1 MKLVELAIQR
11 DRFTL
16 VVTVLLVI
24 GGLYLFP
31 SFPAQEEPTIAVNEA
46 AIRVMHP
53 AYDPQR
59 MDELVVRPIE
69 RALRELRETKNITS
83 TIRPGFAQIRFQ
95 IQDGTPSYDMAWQRL
110 REKIADLKRD
120 LPDGTIGPVVND
132 DFGRVAVATLAMT
145 APGYGWRQFR
155 DQAFL
160 LRDRLAALPGTERVG
175 IHGLVAERVRIEL
188 KPTVVSRLGLA
199 ADAITGILQQQ
210 NVILPGGRVNVGSI
224 EAMLEPKGAFER
236 LDDIANLRV
245 GLPSGATAR
254 LGDFATI
261 VRGPVEPI
269 ETAAFYNGER
279 AVVLAVSMSAGHN
292 VVDFTEQLRRRLP
305 ALEASLPVGF
315 SLALVTDQGE
325 VTDHVIEGMLE
336 NLYLTV
342 TVVLVVTVI
351 ALGLRGGAIVGAAV
365 PVTMLAALIALR
377 ASGLELNIVSTAAF
391 IIALGILVDNA
402 NVVVDEIARRSA
414 LGEDLQQAAVQSASK
429 LAGPLLIATLTTI
442 LAFSPPI
449 FTSNQAATYMKV
461 LTAVMTITLVIS
473 WVVAITTV
481 PLIARYALRQG
492 SSEVP
497 LAPGRLTSLAHRLFD
512 LVIAA
517 PRRTLL
523 ALIGLFAASLALSPF
538 IPTGFLPASERPQFQ
553 LPIEASPGT
562 SATRL
567 AERAAELSRHLTE
580 PGRYPDIE
588 MAAAY
593 VGEGGPRFIL
603 GLTPPDPAPHRS
615 YIVVSVRRETDIGAL
630 VGHLREALAEKFPDL
645 LAEPKPF
652 SMGSTDAG
660 QVIVRISGGSE
671 DDLRARAEQIAD
683 AMRQVEG
690 AVDIRHDWEQR
701 LYRVSVVLD
710 EAAARRA
717 GVSLQ
722 TVAETL
728 AGLTEGHLLSQFR
741 EGDQS
746 IPILM
751 RGDHPARSLE
761 SILDTPVQAA
771 NGRVALLSDLVR
783 LETSNQASVIQRRNG
798 QPTISVSGRRPG
810 LTAQQFADRI
820 QPALDQL
827 PRDIERS
834 WEFGG
839 EISENEGATVAI
851 FQFLPLCLLLMVL
864 LFFWQFNSV
873 RKVLII
879 VSTMPFC
886 ISGVLLVLALVQ
898 MPFDFM
904 SNLGIFA
911 LMGTIV
917 SNGILV
923 IEQIE
928 EEQRAGYG
936 LEDAVRNACRKRVR
950 PIVVTQ
956 ATTILGLVPLLISGE
971 PLWMSFNM
979 VVMGGLTAG
988 TLASLAWVPALYLLM
1003 FGGRA
1008 RRMFL
1013 SWNDGRAA
1021 TSGTR

>member
-1 MKLVELAIQR
+1 MKLIELALQR

-16 VVTVLLVI
+16 AATLLLLL
-24 GGLYLFP
+24 GGLYLYP

-46 AIRVMHP
+46 AVRVLHP
-53 AYDPQR
+53 AFDPQR
-59 MDELVVRPIE
+59 MDELIVRPIE
-69 RALRELRETKNITS
+69 RALREMRETKNITS

-95 IQDGTPSYDMAWQRL
+95 IQDGTPDYDMAWQRL
-110 REKIADLKRD
+110 RAKIADVRRD
-120 LPDGTIGPVVND
+120 LPDGVIGPLVDD
-132 DFGRVAVATLAMT
+132 DFGRVAVATLAIT
-145 APGYGWRQFR
+145 APGYDWRQIR
-155 DQAFL
+155 EQAFL
-160 LRDRLAALPGTERVG
+160 LRDRLTALAGTERVG

-188 KPTVVSRLGLA
+188 KPTVVSRLGLS
-199 ADAITGILQQQ
+199 ADAITSVLQQQ
-210 NVILPGGRVNVGSI
+210 NVILSGGRITVGSI
-224 EAMLEPKGAFER
+224 EATLEPRGAFASLTDIDDLR
-236 LDDIANLRV
+236 L
-245 GLPSGATAR
+245 GLPSGSTVR
-254 LGDFATI
+254 LGDIASV
-261 VRGPVEPI
+261 VRGPVEPV

-279 AVVLAVSMSAGHN
+279 AVVLAVSMTAGRD
-292 VVDFTEQLRRRLP
+292 VVAFTEDLRRRLP
-305 ALEASLPVGF
+305 QLEALLPVGF
-315 SLALVTDQGE
+315 SVALVTDQGA
-325 VTDHVIEGMLE
+325 VTDDLIRGMME
-336 NLYLTV
+336 NLLLTV
-342 TVVLVVTVI
+342 AVVLIVTVA

-365 PVTMLAALIALR
+365 PVTMLAALIGLR
-377 ASGLELNIVSTAAF
+377 LFNIELNIVSTAAF

-414 LGEDLQQAAVQSASK
+414 LGEDLGQAAIASASK

-449 FTSNQAATYMKV
+449 FTDNQAATYMKV
-461 LTAVMTITLVIS
+461 LTTVMTITLVIS

-481 PLIARYALRQG
+481 PLVARFSLRQG
-492 SSEVP
+492 SSETPVP
-497 LAPGRLTSLAHRLFD
+497 PGRLALLAYRLFD

-517 PRRTLL
+517 PGRTLV
-523 ALIGLFAASLALSPF
+523 ALVGLFVASLALSPL

-553 LPIEASPGT
+553 LPIEAAPGT
-562 SATRL
+562 SATEL
-567 AERAAELSRHLTE
+567 ARRAADLSKHLTE
-580 PGRYPDIE
+580 PGRYPAIE
-588 MAAAY
+588 RALAY

-603 GLTPPDPAPHRS
+603 GLTPPDPAPHRA
-615 YIVVSVRRETDIGAL
+615 YLVVNVKRGADVGAL
-630 VGHLREALAEKFPDL
+630 VAQLRGVLPERFPDL

-660 QVIVRISGGSE
+660 QVVVRISGGAE
-671 DDLRARAEQIAD
+671 QDLRERAERVMA
-683 AMRQVEG
+683 AMRRVPG
-690 AVDIRHDWEQR
+690 ATDIRHDWEQR
-701 LYRVSVVLD
+701 LYRVSVILD

-722 TVAETL
+722 SVAETL
-728 AGLTEGHLLSQFR
+728 AGLTDGYTLSQLR

-746 IPILM
+746 IPITV
-751 RGDHPARSLE
+751 RGELAARSLE
-761 SILDTPVQAA
+761 RLLDTPIQVAT
-771 NGRVALLSDLVR
+771 GRTAILSDVVR
-783 LETSNQASVIQRRNG
+783 VEITNQPSVIQRRNG
-798 QPTISVSGRRPG
+798 SPTISVSGRRPG
-810 LTAQQFADRI
+810 FTAQEFADLLK
-820 QPALDQL
+820 PALDRL
-827 PRDIERS
+827 PRDPDRS

-839 EISENEGATVAI
+839 EISENESATMAV
-851 FQFLPLCLLLMVL
+851 FKFLPLCLLLMIL
-864 LFFWQFNSV
+864 LFVWQFNSA

-879 VSTMPFC
+879 VSTIPFC

-928 EEQRAGYG
+928 EEQRAGCG

-956 ATTILGLVPLLISGE
+956 ATTILGLIPLLISGE

-1003 FGGRA
+1003 FRA
-1008 RRMFL
+1008 REKQGAWWL
-1013 SWNDGRAA
+1013 SEWSKVR
-1021 TSGTR
+1021 TRE